1 MKKETFYFSHDYN
14 VRTDEKIKSLIR
26 KHGMEGY
33 GVYWS
38 IVEDLYNNANALRTD
53 CDGIAYDL
61 RVHSEI
67 VQSIIKDFNLFEIKE
82 DYFSSISIE
91 KRLSQRLEKSVKA
104 KESANKRWGKDANA
118 MRTHSDRNAIKES
131 KVKES
136 KVNIVIDSSK
146 LLSVFNSI
154 LGKQAK
160 VVSAKAKNQITQ
172 RLKEGYTKEDIVKA
186 ITNASKDPHHIES
199 NYKYLTLE
207 FITRPD
213 KLERFVAM
221 GEFSIKRKLV

>member
-38 IVEDLYNNANALRTD
+38 VVEDLYNNANALRTD

-61 RVHSEI
+61 RVHTDI
-67 VQSIIKDFNLFEIKE
+67 IKSIINDFNLFEIQDE
-82 DYFSSISIE
+82 YFSSISIE
-91 KRLSQRLEKSVKA
+91 KRLSQRVEKSVKA
-104 KESANKRWGKDANA
+104 KESANKRWNNNANA
-118 MRTHSDRNAIKES
+118 MRPHSERNAIKES

-136 KVNIVIDSSK
+136 KVNIDSSK

-154 LGKQAK
+154 LGKNSR
-160 VVSAKAKNQITQ
+160 VVSQKAKNQINE
-172 RLKEGYTKEDIVKA
+172 RIKEGYTKDDIVKA
-186 ITNASKDPHHIES
+186 ITNASKDSHHIDTS
-199 NYKYLTLE
+199 YKYLTLE

-221 GEFSIKRKLV
+221 GEFTIKRKLV